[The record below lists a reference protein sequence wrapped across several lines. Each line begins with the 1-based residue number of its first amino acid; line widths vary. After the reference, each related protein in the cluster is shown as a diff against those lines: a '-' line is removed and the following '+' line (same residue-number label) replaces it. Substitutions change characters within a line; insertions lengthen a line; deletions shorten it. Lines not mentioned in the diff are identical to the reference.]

1 MAGEDDWSAIVSKS
15 GLSERHFV
23 SGLSSDDETTFAL
36 IGAIQEH
43 TKIPLDELLKSFG
56 EYWIKYASETSYGGM
71 MKMAGNDLVSLLSN
85 LDRMHVGIAAQM
97 PGASMPSFE
106 VLDASDTQIKIRYRS
121 ERDGLEAFV
130 VGLLQGL
137 LNRFNDFGEIRY
149 IINADFSDFT
159 IVRSVEKVPA

>member
-1 MAGEDDWSAIVSKS
+1 
-15 GLSERHFV
+15 
-23 SGLSSDDETTFAL
+23 
-36 IGAIQEH
+36 
-43 TKIPLDELLKSFG
+43 
-56 EYWIKYASETSYGGM
+56 
-71 MKMAGNDLVSLLSN
+71 MAGNDLVSLLSN

-137 LNRFNDFGEIRY
+137 LNQFNDFGEIRY